1 MQLVDAIFDGGAGED
16 KGVAAA
22 EAFDGLG
29 GLGAPVLDALGFV
42 EHDNVWTEAGVHV
55 ERVPEQR
62 AFGKGQVQH
71 ALALVGKERNFG
83 FVHGPFAALHLIS
96 SVSVVRQSCGD
107 GILMSLVFCAVVA
120 MRR

>member
-42 EHDNVWTEAGVHV
+42 EHDDVWTKADVHV
-55 ERVPEQR
+55 ERIREHLFVIDDGEEGDSLTLTLSPPRSE
-62 AFGKGQVQH
+62 GSTIPVVGQSR
-71 ALALVGKERNFG
+71 G
-83 FVHGPFAALHLIS
+83 
-96 SVSVVRQSCGD
+96 
-107 GILMSLVFCAVVA
+107 
-120 MRR
+120 